1 MRTLSTALPTAGE
14 GEQKTEPTEKI
25 SVIPMHA
32 KEVNDAV
39 AYTRSLAEWRGR
51 NADGAEKAVRK
62 AASLSA
68 SAALE
73 QGVIDM
79 EVRSVDELL
88 TRADGRAMIVN
99 GNRITLATRGLD
111 EIGRAHAELQSLM
124 RISYAVFCLKK
135 TTTTYNKT

>member
-1 MRTLSTALPTAGE
+1 MTPSL
-14 GEQKTEPTEKI
+14 I
-25 SVIPMHA
+25 SA
-32 KEVNDAV
+32 
-39 AYTRSLAEWRGR
+39 RSELRGR
-51 NADGAEKAVRK
+51 NADWAEKAVRE

-111 EIGRAHAELQSLM
+111 VEQVTPDWRTGLLSAITDPNVAMILM
-124 RISYAVFCLKK
+124 MVGVYGLDRKRTRLNSSH
-135 TTTTYNKT
+135 